1 MIFSVHIP
9 KTAGTSFRR
18 ALEERFPGKVALY
31 YGLHDPKTT
40 PAIRVRHEEI
50 ASRVPALAAEGFE
63 ILHGHVALKFI
74 KPFVKD
80 PKHQVWTWLR
90 DPVERTLSQYS
101 FYKDRPAD
109 KPLAEAVRAGEVG
122 LEAFARKPFIRELQ
136 ARYLRGFRLEDLAF
150 VGLTEQFEL
159 GLALLFGEA
168 APQLKRR
175 YNATDEKIEATPEQR
190 AAIAALNPKDA
201 ALYAEAVRLFEARI
215 AAAGDL
221 AAPEKPEAAGA
232 GLLKRLIRRVA

>member
-9 KTAGTSFRR
+9 KTAGTSFRH
-18 ALEERFPGKVALY
+18 ALEARFPGKVALY
-31 YGLHDPKTT
+31 YGLNDPKTT

-50 ASRVPALAAEGFE
+50 ASRLPALEAEGFE

-74 KPFVKD
+74 APFVRD
-80 PKHQVWTWLR
+80 PAHQVWTWLR

-101 FYKDRPAD
+101 FYKDRPAE
-109 KPLAEAVRAGEVG
+109 KSLAEAVRAGEVG
-122 LEAFARKPFIRELQ
+122 LDEFAEKPFIRELQ
-136 ARYLRGFRLEDLAF
+136 TRYLRGFALEDLAF

-159 GLALLFGEA
+159 GLALLFGEE

-175 YNATDEKIEATPEQR
+175 YNATDEKIEATEEER
-190 AAIAALNPKDA
+190 AAIAALNPEDE
-201 ALYAEAVRLFEARI
+201 ALYAEAKRLFEARV
-215 AAAGDL
+215 AAAGEL
-221 AAPEKPEAAGA
+221 AAPETPRAAGS